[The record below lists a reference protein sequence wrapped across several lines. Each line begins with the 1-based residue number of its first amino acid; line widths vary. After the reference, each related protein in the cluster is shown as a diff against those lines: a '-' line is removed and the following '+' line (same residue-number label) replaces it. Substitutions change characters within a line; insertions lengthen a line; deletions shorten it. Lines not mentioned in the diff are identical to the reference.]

1 MQTWIDGSIPNNN
14 RTVAASDMLHALAK
28 HTLDTLLSLASTMLL
43 PSRGHW
49 KMDMPGQHGPG
60 SHTED
65 TCYSCYTVTT
75 EAFSSFP
82 ESFSTS

>member
-1 MQTWIDGSIPNNN
+1 
-14 RTVAASDMLHALAK
+14 LAK
-28 HTLDTLLSLASTMLL
+28 HTLDTLLSLASTTLL

-60 SHTED
+60 NHTED

-82 ESFSTS
+82 ESFSKLAHKSNMNAKTQEIHIQMRFST